1 MKKERNV
8 FGGLL
13 LIAIAVLLI
22 MNHMG
27 YLNPE
32 INFTP
37 ALIAALFIS
46 VLSRG
51 FGLIFFPL
59 ALVWMV
65 FGNVLG
71 LPEVSEWLLLFSA
84 LLLTAGFSAIFPRF
98 GKRNSCSSHWEAYED
113 GSQKGEHQTIVDDN
127 KNNRLF
133 FTNRFGATEKHVS
146 TPSFQGGD
154 LTNEFGEAKI
164 FFDDVTI
171 TVEPIDIDV
180 HVAFGSMQLF
190 VPKEWRVERYVKTFA
205 ASINENNHLP
215 NQDSPL
221 VRLHGEVNFGE
232 LTITY
237 I

>member
-71 LPEVSEWLLLFSA
+71 LPEVLSL
-84 LLLTAGFSAIFPRF
+84 I
-98 GKRNSCSSHWEAYED
+98 H
-113 GSQKGEHQTIVDDN
+113 I
-127 KNNRLF
+127 
-133 FTNRFGATEKHVS
+133 
-146 TPSFQGGD
+146 
-154 LTNEFGEAKI
+154 
-164 FFDDVTI
+164 
-171 TVEPIDIDV
+171 
-180 HVAFGSMQLF
+180 
-190 VPKEWRVERYVKTFA
+190 
-205 ASINENNHLP
+205 
-215 NQDSPL
+215 
-221 VRLHGEVNFGE
+221 
-232 LTITY
+232 
-237 I
+237 

>member
-1 MKKERNV
+1 MEKKRNV

-32 INFTP
+32 IHFTP
-37 ALIAALFIS
+37 ALIAVLFICIF
-46 VLSRG
+46 SRG

-59 ALVWMV
+59 ALFWMI
-65 FGNVLG
+65 FGNAIG
-71 LPEVSEWLLLFSA
+71 LPNISEWLLLFSA

-98 GKRNSCSSHWEAYED
+98 GKRSSCSTHWEAYED
-113 GSQKGEHQTIVDDN
+113 GNQKGEHQTIVDDSV
-127 KNNRLF
+127 NNRLH
-133 FTNRFGATEKHVS
+133 FTNRFGAAEKHVS
-146 TPSFQGGD
+146 TSSLQGGV
-154 LTNEFGEAKI
+154 LTNEFGECKI
-164 FFDDVTI
+164 YFDDVTI

-190 VPKEWRVERYVKTFA
+190 VPRDWRVERYVKTFA